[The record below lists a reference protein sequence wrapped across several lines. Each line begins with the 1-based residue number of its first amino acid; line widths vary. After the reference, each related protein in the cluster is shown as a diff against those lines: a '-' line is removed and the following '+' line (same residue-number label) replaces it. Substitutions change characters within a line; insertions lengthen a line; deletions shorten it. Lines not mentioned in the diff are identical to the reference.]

1 MAKVTV
7 GLNADIFRKSMMT
20 TIPQLK
26 ALGAANLQ
34 RKFDAGVNDSVKVL
48 ESHSVTQELIQ
59 SSHNPQKSNSR
70 LIEGSSIYAN
80 LFNVLGFNAGQNPA
94 DDLRSFLLQ
103 EAFEFN
109 KNQVTAAPL
118 GNSKVILDYFIS
130 FSDLKDTDNYE
141 KFLLEWNG
149 KSWLRL
155 IEEGINNVEFFLQK
169 DKYGRS
175 TGGIQLPHKVNEMA
189 KFIPEKYYS
198 LMIEAFL
205 RRFKL

>member
-1 MAKVTV
+1 MSKVTV

-20 TIPQLK
+20 TLPQLR
-26 ALGAANLQ
+26 ALGAANIQ
-34 RKFDAGVNDSVKVL
+34 RKFDAGVNDSIKTL
-48 ESHSVTQELIQ
+48 DSHSVTQELIE
-59 SSHNPQKSNSR
+59 SASNPQGANSR

-80 LFNVLGFNAGQNPA
+80 LFNVLGFNRREDPVSS
-94 DDLRSFLLQ
+94 LREFLRL
-103 EAFEFN
+103 EAFYFD
-109 KNQVTAAPL
+109 KTKVSAASL

-141 KFLLEWNG
+141 QFLLEWNG

-155 IEEGINNVEFFLQK
+155 IEEGVNNVEFFLQK
-169 DKYGRS
+169 DNYGRS
-175 TGGIQLPHKVNEMA
+175 QGGIQLPHKVNEMA